1 MKKNTFMF
9 ALSLIILPFASY
21 TQKTNSNSSEHIY
34 QLPFEKGKKIW
45 LMQGYNGTFSH
56 KNKYALDFRLR
67 KGKKIYAARGG
78 VVSKVVQHHNEG
90 GPHKKYL
97 SKGNHVIINHGDGT
111 YAGYWHLMLN
121 GSLVKK
127 GDIVKTGEAIAKSG
141 STGYSSM
148 AHLHFMVFRY
158 SKKGYRET
166 FPTEFYTSKGVM
178 QLKSYRAYQHPKNQ

>member
-1 MKKNTFMF
+1 MKKNSILL
-9 ALSLIILPFASY
+9 ALSLMMIPFTSFN
-21 TQKTNSNSSEHIY
+21 QDHKTDPSEHIY
-34 QLPFEKGKKIW
+34 QLPFEKGKKVW
-45 LMQGYNGTFSH
+45 LLQGYNGTFSH

-78 VVSKVVQHHNEG
+78 VVYKVVQHHNEG

-111 YAGYWHLMLN
+111 YGAYWHLMLD

-127 GDIVKTGEAIAKSG
+127 GDVVKTGEAIAKAG

-148 AHLHFMVFRY
+148 SHLHFMVFKY
-158 SKKGYRET
+158 NSKGYRET
-166 FPTEFYTSKGVM
+166 FPTKFYTSKGVT
-178 QLKSYRAYQHPKNQ
+178 QLKSYRAYRHPKN

>member
-1 MKKNTFMF
+1 MKKNSILL
-9 ALSLIILPFASY
+9 ALSLMMMPFTSFN
-21 TQKTNSNSSEHIY
+21 QNHKTDPSEHIY
-34 QLPFEKGKKIW
+34 QLPFEKGKKVW
-45 LMQGYNGTFSH
+45 LLQGYNGTFSH

-111 YAGYWHLMLN
+111 YGAYWHLMLD
-121 GSLVKK
+121 GSLVTK
-127 GDIVKTGEAIAKSG
+127 GDTVKTGEMIAKSG

-148 AHLHFMVFRY
+148 SHLHFMVFKY
-158 SKKGYRET
+158 NSKGHRET
-166 FPTEFYTSKGVM
+166 FPTKFYTSKGVM
-178 QLKSYRAYQHPKNQ
+178 ELKSYRAYRHPKN

>member
-1 MKKNTFMF
+1 MILKEFLLSIGLLAMPFMAF
-9 ALSLIILPFASY
+9 N
-21 TQKTNSNSSEHIY
+21 QNKEMNSEEHIY
-34 QLPFEKGKKIW
+34 HLPFENGKTIL

-56 KNKYALDFRLR
+56 KNKFALDFRLR
-67 KGKKIYAARGG
+67 KGRKIYAARGG

-111 YAGYWHLMLN
+111 YGAYWHLMLN

-127 GDIVKTGEAIAKSG
+127 GDTVKTGDPVAKSG

-148 AHLHFMVFRY
+148 AHLHFMVYRY
-158 SKKGYRET
+158 NKKGYRET
-166 FPTEFYTSKGVM
+166 FPTKFYTSKGIM
-178 QLKSYRAYQHPKNQ
+178 QLKSYRRYQHP